1 MQVSWGGGMLV
12 LLAIAVLLSTNRRTL
27 NPRTVV
33 GALII
38 QGASAF
44 VVLYWNFGRRMLRG
58 LTNVSGGTVRR
69 KLRSCRD

>member
-1 MQVSWGGGMLV
+1 MLV

-33 GALII
+33 GALLI
-38 QGASAF
+38 QRASAF
-44 VVLYWNFGRRMLRG
+44 VVLYWDFGRRMLRG

-69 KLRSCRD
+69 KLRSVRD

>member
-1 MQVSWGGGMLV
+1 MQVSWGGGMFV
-12 LLAIAVLLSTNRRTL
+12 LLAVAVLLSTNRRTL

-44 VVLYWNFGRRMLRG
+44 VVLYWDS
-58 LTNVSGGTVRR
+58 VSGCCGASRTFRAGP
-69 KLRSCRD
+69 